1 MPDSPAPL
9 LLPLT
14 RLAEL
19 LERLDHPR
27 ATEVRAQLTLLQAS
41 PHEIPRQLDSN
52 AWWAGAG
59 SLAAETMADNPGLPE
74 VVWRMEIREFR
85 ALLIEIGE
93 QLLAR
98 GVANP
103 RISSW
108 IQAFG
113 HWNQSEV

>member
-1 MPDSPAPL
+1 MTDSTDRL
-9 LLPLT
+9 QLPLT

-19 LERLDHPR
+19 LERLGHPR
-27 ATEVRAQLTLLQAS
+27 AAEVRAQLALLQAT
-41 PHEIPRQLDSN
+41 PDQIPRQLDSN

-74 VVWRMEIREFR
+74 VVWRMEVREFR
-85 ALLIEIGE
+85 ELLIEIGE

-103 RISSW
+103 GISSW